1 MRYLLDT
8 DTCIYVINEKP
19 PSVVRR
25 IRAHRPEDVS
35 ISTVTIAELEY
46 GVARSSYPDR
56 NRVALMLFLSPFS
69 IAGFDPDAA
78 AQYGLIR
85 SALESAGVP
94 IGPLDTLLAAQAR
107 AMGAVLVTNN
117 EREFRRVEGLKVEN
131 WAA

>member
-8 DTCIYVINEKP
+8 NTCIYVINQKP
-19 PSVVRR
+19 ASVVRR
-25 IRAHRPEDVS
+25 IRAHRPEDVA
-35 ISTVTIAELEY
+35 ISTVTMAELEY
-46 GVARSSYPDR
+46 GVARSSFPDR

-69 IAGFDPDAA
+69 VADFDPAAA
-78 AQYGLIR
+78 AQYGHIR
-85 SALESAGVP
+85 SALESTGMP